1 MAKKSPME
9 KYTLKQ
15 FLAEFPDDAACLEWL
30 KNYRFPNGIF
40 CKVCGRMTKHHP
52 ANTRPSYTC
61 QECGH
66 HVHPTAGTVFHNSIY
81 SPYHLVLYRFPYVS
95 NSRWNFCQTNST

>member
-1 MAKKSPME
+1 ME
-9 KYTLKQ
+9 KYTLEQ

-40 CKVCGRMTKHHP
+40 WKICGRVTKHYP

-61 QECGH
+61 
-66 HVHPTAGTVFHNSIY
+66 
-81 SPYHLVLYRFPYVS
+81 
-95 NSRWNFCQTNST
+95 

>member
-40 CKVCGRMTKHHP
+40 CKSLR
-52 ANTRPSYTC
+52 TRNETS
-61 QECGH
+61 
-66 HVHPTAGTVFHNSIY
+66 
-81 SPYHLVLYRFPYVS
+81 
-95 NSRWNFCQTNST
+95 SR